1 MHTCILLSTC
11 DRYIPLARMTVDL
24 LDRRWKDHPPIFL
37 CGASTAFI
45 SQVEVLP
52 LRESPDDWIGIT
64 ASAAN
69 TLLKKGYRKCYLILE
84 DHPPLAICNERDLNE
99 TLPNLMDKLG
109 AAYIGLYGWDQGTL
123 SEGKV
128 LSSAYHYLQQQSDT
142 FQWKF
147 SLHPALWNLEALYDV
162 TEALPL
168 LENSKITRSAWAFER
183 RSGSLSKT
191 ESLLRWQG
199 GSYRVFGA
207 GMLAGK
213 YRMIRALIR
222 GLYFYSLNA
231 LLWIVRKVLGF
242 SVQDRISDAMLPEKL
257 FFDGPYP
264 LYWSGVLQKGALNRN
279 FEKFLLKG
287 KRMDELEEIR
297 RIINSFDS

>member
-11 DRYIPLARMTVDL
+11 DRYIPLARMTIDL
-24 LDRRWKDHPPIFL
+24 LDRRWKDHPPIFV

-45 SQVEVLP
+45 SQAEVLP

-64 ASAAN
+64 ASAAK
-69 TLLKKGYRKCYLILE
+69 TLLKKGYHKCYLILE

-191 ESLLRWQG
+191 EGLLRWQG
-199 GSYRVFGA
+199 DSYRVFGA

-213 YRMIRALIR
+213 YGPVRAAR
-222 GLYFYSLNA
+222 RLYIYLLNA
-231 LLWIVRKVLGF
+231 FLWLAGKTLGIPI
-242 SVQDRISDAMLPEKL
+242 QERISQAALPDRL

-264 LYWSGVLQKGALNRN
+264 LYWSGVLQKGRLNQN
-279 FEKFLLKG
+279 FEKFLLRR
-287 KRMDELEEIR
+287 KRTDELDGFRQVIGR
-297 RIINSFDS
+297 FGA